1 MIIYYIHSFIIIY
14 IISIHSLLYYIIDDK
29 EIEESERRDYREEL
43 EKSRFKEVV
52 PFNNPK
58 LVDKIKETYSL
69 QFVKDIVLAKY
80 IDDQTSVTLNSLI
93 YTSQL
98 DVLTMI
104 EGDRNFQYRLF
115 HAIEE
120 SRPGTQERLE
130 CVQLLK
136 EILCL
141 PKLCLRPEAQFFRDL
156 KSQGLFD
163 HLHLTIS
170 DPLLTTRLATV
181 EVIEMTLRSDPSL
194 LRAFITSQQPGLLLA
209 ELVDRLFWDED
220 VGLMMNMSD
229 IVTSLLDISGFRD
242 MRDQK
247 SYLDFL
253 YKNFLPLLYRGPDI
267 MPPLSAS
274 RKCYVNEDSVVL
286 NVFEIYGYIVT
297 NHGPRAS
304 EFLIS
309 NNIIE
314 KALRYTERRESHL
327 VLAAVRFLRTV
338 IAANDQRLT
347 THITSTNK
355 FEPLVK
361 LFRKNYS
368 RYNLINSAV
377 LEVFDYITKMKMY
390 PLVAYAVK
398 SFGSQL
404 RDVKYTSTF
413 EKLDECYREYL
424 DQLNSTKPQKRR
436 LSMTGALDTDDYN
449 EAYFDGDDDDDDN
462 NNNNNNGTAGTS
474 PTMATTN
481 TGNNNLNSEM
491 GETNSSLIGTGGVH
505 QNDFIMGNASTST
518 ISGGSASIASMSGLF
533 ESTPDFAGIKRSRS
547 ANSIAIELGTP
558 PVLNGTTPAYAPN
571 IASQS
576 ISSQNIVS
584 QNIVANNSGISPSIN
599 GINGSLLGGYTGT
612 NTTNTSNISP
622 MLQGIRPPA
631 VAGQQLS
638 LRNMAGQQS
647 PGFLP
652 VGVPQVSPR
661 LGSNTPTFTHQIMSP
676 GLSGLSLIGGMS
688 PSLGATSYQ
697 MSPRPVMSPSLMQLS
712 GGQLPPSIQ
721 GVLGSGAL
729 QNQNIH
735 QSISVFGQQTPGS
748 SLQPGN
754 SLQSQQSPS
763 LFGYDQFRMNNP
775 LQQPPQKQPKY

>member
-1 MIIYYIHSFIIIY
+1 M
-14 IISIHSLLYYIIDDK
+14 
-29 EIEESERRDYREEL
+29 
-43 EKSRFKEVV
+43 
-52 PFNNPK
+52 
-58 LVDKIKETYSL
+58 
-69 QFVKDIVLAKY
+69 LAKY

-355 FEPLVK
+355 FEPLVR

-404 RDVKYTSTF
+404 KDVKYTSTF
-413 EKLDECYREYL
+413 EKLDQCYREYL

-449 EAYFDGDDDDDDN
+449 EAYFDGDDDDDNDN
-462 NNNNNNGTAGTS
+462 NNNDN
-474 PTMATTN
+474 TTN
-481 TGNNNLNSEM
+481 KSTMTTTNVSGSNNNLNSGM
-491 GETNSSLIGTGGVH
+491 SETNSNLIGTNGVP
-505 QNDFIMGNASTST
+505 QNDFIMGNTST
-518 ISGGSASIASMSGLF
+518 NAISGGSASIASMSGLF
-533 ESTPDFAGIKRSRS
+533 ESTADFAGIKRNRG

-584 QNIVANNSGISPSIN
+584 QNISSQNIVSPSIS
-599 GINGSLLGGYTGT
+599 GINGSLLGGYA
-612 NTTNTSNISP
+612 NNNTSNISP
-622 MLQGIRPPA
+622 MLQGIRPPTA
-631 VAGQQLS
+631 AASAAGQQLS

-697 MSPRPVMSPSLMQLS
+697 MSPRPVMSPSLLQLS

-729 QNQNIH
+729 QNQGIH
-735 QSISVFGQQTPGS
+735 QSISVFGQQPGS

-754 SLQSQQSPS
+754 SLQNQQSPS

>member
-1 MIIYYIHSFIIIY
+1 M
-14 IISIHSLLYYIIDDK
+14 
-29 EIEESERRDYREEL
+29 
-43 EKSRFKEVV
+43 KSV
-52 PFNNPK
+52 
-58 LVDKIKETYSL
+58 
-69 QFVKDIVLAKY
+69 VLAKY
-80 IDDQTSVTLNSLI
+80 VDDQTAATLNSLI

-104 EGDRNFQYRLF
+104 ENDRSFQSRLF

-120 SRPGTQERLE
+120 SRPGTQERME

-156 KSQGLFD
+156 KAKGLFD

-220 VGLMMNMSD
+220 VGLMMNMCD
-229 IVTSLLDISGFRD
+229 IVTALLDISGFRD

-309 NNIIE
+309 NNILE
-314 KALRYTERRESHL
+314 KALRYTERRETHL

-338 IAANDQRLT
+338 IAANDPRLT
-347 THITSTNK
+347 NHITSTDK
-355 FEPLVK
+355 FAPLMK

-390 PLVAYAVK
+390 QLVAYSVK
-398 SFGSQL
+398 SFGAQMK
-404 RDVKYTSTF
+404 DVTYTSTF
-413 EKLDECYREYL
+413 EKLSQCYQEYL
-424 DQLNSTKPQKRR
+424 EQLHATSPHKRR
-436 LSMTGALDTDDYN
+436 LSMSSSGTIDGDDYN
-449 EAYFDGDDDDDDN
+449 EAYFDDDDDSSSSSTNSAAAGSGSNDN
-462 NNNNNNGTAGTS
+462 SGIGDFSLNASAPSNDFNMSGGL
-474 PTMATTN
+474 
-481 TGNNNLNSEM
+481 NLNNERNDINPNLINSNISSDF
-491 GETNSSLIGTGGVH
+491 GVGSLGSLSNLAGLGSNSGSGGGSSIGNGSISSLFETSDNYGSSGAGG
-505 QNDFIMGNASTST
+505 GAS
-518 ISGGSASIASMSGLF
+518 
-533 ESTPDFAGIKRSRS
+533 GITRSRS
-547 ANSIAIELGTP
+547 ANSITIDLGTP
-558 PVLNGTTPAYAPN
+558 PVMSGTTPYSNP
-571 IASQS
+571 S
-576 ISSQNIVS
+576 
-584 QNIVANNSGISPSIN
+584 NNPVLSPGISGISGN
-599 GINGSLLGGYTGT
+599 LLGYP
-612 NTTNTSNISP
+612 NNSMSP
-622 MLQGIRPPA
+622 MLQGIRTPTAISAANPGTAAAPNPAAPVSPA
-631 VAGQQLS
+631 VGGIAAVPTAASGGPGQPLG
-638 LRNMAGQQS
+638 LMGIAGQQS

-652 VGVPQVSPR
+652 VGIPQVSPR
-661 LGSNTPTFTHQIMSP
+661 MGSNTPTFAPQIMSP
-676 GLSGLSLIGGMS
+676 GLTGLSLIGGPS
-688 PSLGATSYQ
+688 PSLGASSFQ

-712 GGQLPPSIQ
+712 GGQLPPPSIQ
-721 GVLGSGAL
+721 GVLGSGNL
-729 QNQNIH
+729 QNQGIH
-735 QSISVFGQQTPGS
+735 QSFSVFGQQPGS
-748 SLQPGN
+748 SLHSPQQQP
-754 SLQSQQSPS
+754 QQQQQQQQQQQS
-763 LFGYDQFRMNNP
+763 FGYDQFKMNGI